1 MLNKVAVMFADL
13 YHQRISV
20 YEVRPDFYFSLFNPH
35 EAEGKHAFFF
45 LNLPIVPSCLAS
57 PGWSLSSKRLN
68 TPLTLQP
75 ELKSMA
81 LFCLFVIVS
90 VR

>member
-1 MLNKVAVMFADL
+1 MLNKLAATFADS
-13 YHQRISV
+13 YHQRISM
-20 YEVRPDFYFSLFNPH
+20 YEVRPDFFYFSLFNPH
-35 EAEGKHAFFF
+35 GAEGKHAFFF
-45 LNLPIVPSCLAS
+45 FFFKSTHRSVLPGVTWVEPEL
-57 PGWSLSSKRLN
+57 R
-68 TPLTLQP
+68 TP